1 MKFMQIVQENR
12 RGLGL
17 ATLPYKLGIIT
28 AITVATVS
36 IPMIFEINTVLWFNE
51 IYVTSG
57 KKSYYYFCSVFYVH
71 IFE

>member
-1 MKFMQIVQENR
+1 MQIVQENR

-17 ATLPYKLGIIT
+17 ATLPYKLGILT

-57 KKSYYYFCSVFYVH
+57 KKIDRSF
-71 IFE
+71 IF